1 MKRIVML
8 ALALT
13 LAVVLAACGN
23 DDAAD
28 DKKDDSK
35 EAEQNPME
43 DMEMTDEEKMKD
55 DEVVVKINGQDVTGD
70 QYNEIYPQIKMQAS
84 AGGQEVEQE
93 QLKDQ
98 AIESLIGQE
107 LLKQDVEKK
116 GEEVPKEEIDEQ
128 IKEMKAQGEE
138 QYEAILEQNGLT
150 EDTLRDE
157 VAFALKF
164 EKYAETEFEGVEP
177 TDEEVEELYDQLKEQ
192 GQGQDQELPEFDE
205 IKDQIKAQIEQDK
218 TNEKAQERVEELK
231 EKADIKT
238 MI

>member
-13 LAVVLAACGN
+13 LAVILAACGN
-23 DDAAD
+23 DDASE
-28 DKKDDSK
+28 DKDNK
-35 EAEQNPME
+35 EEAGQAPME

-55 DEVVVKINGQDVTGD
+55 DEVVVKINGQDVTGE
-70 QYNEIYPQIKMQAS
+70 QYNEIYPQFKMQAS

-98 AIESLIGQE
+98 TIESLINQE
-107 LLKQDVEKK
+107 LLKQDVEEK
-116 GEEVPKEEIDEQ
+116 GEKVPEEEIDEQ
-128 IKEMKAQGEE
+128 IEEMKSQGEE
-138 QYEAILEQNGLT
+138 QYEALLEQNGLT
-150 EDTLRDE
+150 EETLRDE
-157 VAFALKF
+157 VAFMLKF
-164 EKYAETEFEGVEP
+164 EKYAEAEFTDIEP
-177 TDEEVEELYDQLKEQ
+177 TDEEAEELYDQLKAQ
-192 GQGQDQELPEFDE
+192 GQGQDQELPEFEE

-218 TNEKAQERVEELK
+218 TNEQAQERVDELK